1 MLLTLVQI
9 TDSYTSSY
17 TATFPSRISAE
28 FLVGL
33 SQNEQ
38 GSIMALV
45 TGIATV
51 GMYIVLLNQYLLDKF
66 GRKAMLVVTTLGMG
80 ISALLLALS
89 VNIVMYTIFL
99 FTTYIFFSS
108 DIWMIYIAEES
119 SSEKRG
125 FFLNLFLAIG
135 VVGPM
140 VSSLFR
146 SIFLTDSAPVGAW
159 RGMAIFPIITGLTAG
174 IMGLVGAKETQIFN
188 RMKIEHTSRG
198 VKMTPQMSFMKNVK
212 AMMATPQRRAIIM
225 ILIISFLTGLNF
237 ILLQLGESFIRNNV
251 ALAESQVTLAIAL
264 IAMVLILVYLII
276 GKLADRVGRLP
287 LIYVFTIMLPL
298 ATIFLNLAVTA
309 GPNAFLLATLG
320 MVFGYVGYYVLWSI
334 LRIILMEIVA
344 TERRGTASGVRAIIQ
359 AFGTTVGLFIGS
371 SITLEWGLG
380 IAFVVLSIPV
390 LATIFLTRKYLMETK
405 GINLESLQ

>member
-1 MLLTLVQI
+1 
-9 TDSYTSSY
+9 
-17 TATFPSRISAE
+17 
-28 FLVGL
+28 
-33 SQNEQ
+33 
-38 GSIMALV
+38 MALV

-264 IAMVLILVYLII
+264 IAVVLILVYLII

-287 LIYVFTIMLPL
+287 LIYIFTIMLPL